1 MNKIITSDTKLLSK
15 GLISL
20 ITASAHKL
28 YTTPQ
33 GRRSLLYLLVPR
45 TRRHFTPAQIASLAE
60 TDEIRSK
67 TSKKAPS
74 SREEEVRKAA
84 SEDLIRWV
92 EDSGE
97 TLIREPSGNLVVGEV
112 MLYAEGGLS
121 QRRFIC
127 RFLIDN
133 FGFSRQNCCYHH
145 PPQSSR
151 FAISTKP
158 SSNRPPSHFTSL

>member
-20 ITASAHKL
+20 ITTSAQKL

-121 QRRFIC
+121 QRRFYLP
-127 RFLIDN
+127 FLD
-133 FGFSRQNCCYHH
+133 RQ
-145 PPQSSR
+145 PW
-151 FAISTKP
+151 F
-158 SSNRPPSHFTSL
+158 L